1 MIYEEVGFAK
11 ILVASM
17 ADLIRAIELNR
28 ESIMT
33 KYFLLVLLFI
43 PALSLADCLQGHNG
57 QVYCGAGA
65 CQQSKSG
72 QVFCSIYKDGGA
84 KVNSKGRVE
93 CGVGQCLKGSTGHIF
108 CSVTEDGGAA
118 LNSAGSVKCY
128 GGCEPGSES
137 MCEQTDGL

>member
-1 MIYEEVGFAK
+1 MKKYLTLLLLI
-11 ILVASM
+11 ISSAS
-17 ADLIRAIELNR
+17 
-28 ESIMT
+28 
-33 KYFLLVLLFI
+33 F
-43 PALSLADCLQGHNG
+43 ADCLQGRNG

-65 CQQSKSG
+65 CQQSNSG

-84 KVNSKGRVE
+84 ELNSQGLVA
-93 CGVGQCLKGSTGHIF
+93 CGVGQCLQGSTGRVL

-118 LNSAGSVKCY
+118 LNSAGNVKCY